1 MNTNR
6 KTKFA
11 RAIVVAVA
19 LSVVAAVGT
28 PANAATTTISC
39 YKGTAVKKVSGINP
53 KCAVGWTT
61 KKPATKSKI
70 VAFAATYKG
79 DIAMLWSSSDVKA
92 TSVTAVGTGQMVG
105 LSRLTGT
112 GSATPS
118 NQCDGF
124 KGSGVLSGGGS
135 TLKVSF
141 DSSARACGDAAAA
154 PSDVSITG
162 SALISGGTGKFA
174 GATGKLKV
182 TGSFTVKSTEAGTT
196 EKSALTLK
204 LSGNIT
210 TK

>member
-11 RAIVVAVA
+11 RAIAVAVA
-19 LSVVAAVGT
+19 LSVAVATGT
-28 PANAATTTISC
+28 VANAATKTISC
-39 YKGTAVKKVSGINP
+39 YKGTAVKRVSGTNP

-61 KKPATKSKI
+61 KKPLSNARI
-70 VAFAATYKG
+70 VAFSGTYKG

-92 TSVTAVGTGQMVG
+92 TSVTGVGTGKIVG
-105 LSRLTGT
+105 LAKLTGT

-141 DSSARACGDAAAA
+141 DSSARACGDASAA
-154 PSDVSITG
+154 PSAVTMTGNAVIT
-162 SALISGGTGKFA
+162 GGTGKFA

-182 TGSFTVKSTEAGTT
+182 TGSFSVKSTDAGTS
-196 EKSALTLK
+196 EKSALTLT
-204 LSGNIT
+204 LSGNIN

>member
-11 RAIVVAVA
+11 RALVVAVA
-19 LSVVAAVGT
+19 LSVVTATGT
-28 PANAATTTISC
+28 AANAASRTISC
-39 YKGTAVKKVSGINP
+39 YKGTAVKKVSGTNP

-61 KKPATKSKI
+61 KKPVSKVI
-70 VAFAATYKG
+70 AFSGSYKG
-79 DIAMLWSSSDVKA
+79 DIAMLWSASDVKA
-92 TSVTAVGTGQMVG
+92 TSVTGLGTGKIVG
-105 LSRLTGT
+105 LTKLTGT

-141 DSSARACGDAAAA
+141 DSSARGCAEDAAA
-154 PSDVSITG
+154 PSVVNITG
-162 SALISGGTGKFA
+162 NAVIAGGTGKFA

-182 TGSFTVKSTEAGTT
+182 TGSFAVKSTDAGTS
-196 EKSALTLK
+196 EKSALTLT
-204 LSGNIT
+204 LSGSINA
-210 TK
+210 K